1 MNGDVT
7 IRPVE
12 RHRAALN
19 DDARA
24 AMNAKNLL
32 LLIYLRWIAV
42 VGQIATIIVVHFYF
56 GIALPLPEM
65 LCVIGF
71 LVTLNIISLHRRAH
85 SQDRSGTALF
95 MELLLDVAA
104 LTAQLYL
111 SGGATNP
118 FVSLYLLQV
127 ILGAVLLEAWAT
139 WTIVAVTA
147 GSFIW
152 LTQAYRPIS
161 GLHSGMHGN
170 HAGGMF
176 DLHIQGMFLCFL
188 LAAVLLVWFIN
199 RINAN
204 LGERDARLAQLEHQA
219 FEEEHIMRL
228 GLLASGAA
236 HELGTP
242 LATLTVIL
250 SDWDKVDTIRK
261 DSALSLDLREVQL
274 QLKRCKEIVSGIL
287 LSSGQARGEDARRT
301 TLSKFLDRTISEWD
315 ERRKPGQLEYRNNLA
330 VDLPIVSDTV
340 FRQMLGNV
348 LDNAVEASPHWVG
361 IQVDSEDEDV
371 VIAVHDRG
379 NGFPEC
385 MLTGLG
391 VPYCSSKD
399 RDGSGL
405 GLFLVVNILRKI
417 GGSTVAT
424 NRPEGGATVTLRFP
438 VSALR
443 LEAA

>member
-1 MNGDVT
+1 MSEV
-7 IRPVE
+7 IALRPAGN
-12 RHRAALN
+12 RRAEMN
-19 DDARA
+19 DDTRA

-42 VGQIATIIVVHFYF
+42 VGQIATIVVVHFFF

-65 LCVIGF
+65 LCVVGF
-71 LVTLNIISLHRRAH
+71 LVTLNIVSLHRRAH
-85 SQDRSGTALF
+85 SQDRSGAALF

-139 WTIVAVTA
+139 WTIVAVA
-147 GSFIW
+147 SGCFIW

-161 GLHSGMHGN
+161 GLHGGMHGD

-188 LAAVLLVWFIN
+188 LAAVLLVFFIN
-199 RINAN
+199 RINVN
-204 LGERDARLAQLEHQA
+204 LRERDARLAQLEHQA

-250 SDWDKVDTIRK
+250 SDWDKVDAISK
-261 DSALSLDLREVQL
+261 DRALSLDLREVQL
-274 QLKRCKEIVSGIL
+274 QLKRCKEIVSSIL

-301 TLSKFLDRTISEWD
+301 TLAKFLDRTVADWN
-315 ERRKPGQLEYRNNLA
+315 ERRKPGAFKYSNNLE
-330 VDLPIVSDTV
+330 DDIPIVSDTV

-348 LDNAVEASPHWVG
+348 LDNAVEASPHWVSV
-361 IQVDSEDEDV
+361 QVDGEGADV

-379 NGFPEC
+379 KGFPEC

-399 RDGSGL
+399 RDGAGL
-405 GLFLVVNILRKI
+405 GLFLVVNVLRKL
-417 GGSTVAT
+417 GGSTIAT

>member
-1 MNGDVT
+1 M
-7 IRPVE
+7 
-12 RHRAALN
+12 
-19 DDARA
+19 
-24 AMNAKNLL
+24 
-32 LLIYLRWIAV
+32 
-42 VGQIATIIVVHFYF
+42 
-56 GIALPLPEM
+56 
-65 LCVIGF
+65 
-71 LVTLNIISLHRRAH
+71 
-85 SQDRSGTALF
+85 
-95 MELLLDVAA
+95 
-104 LTAQLYL
+104 
-111 SGGATNP
+111 
-118 FVSLYLLQV
+118 
-127 ILGAVLLEAWAT
+127 
-139 WTIVAVTA
+139 
-147 GSFIW
+147 
-152 LTQAYRPIS
+152 
-161 GLHSGMHGN
+161 
-170 HAGGMF
+170 
-176 DLHIQGMFLCFL
+176 
-188 LAAVLLVWFIN
+188 
-199 RINAN
+199 
-204 LGERDARLAQLEHQA
+204 
-219 FEEEHIMRL
+219 
-228 GLLASGAA
+228 
-236 HELGTP
+236 
-242 LATLTVIL
+242 
-250 SDWDKVDTIRK
+250 
-261 DSALSLDLREVQL
+261 QL